1 MATFSS
7 DKPVEEED
15 VQTEEADPAET
26 TEEEGRTEEDEQ
38 RAFLILIQ
46 SILVLVSL
54 WKTKSPTKELRVRN
68 LKKIRQWSDQTVNRG
83 SPTFTTDQNRRLTPQ
98 VMMPIKEQIT
108 RGDHQT
114 VNHGSTTFSSDSL
127 ETQSPFQQQQRL
139 TTDQKQSLRYHQQH
153 PMVNQLADIEGLLN
167 QKFVPRPLFRPAQTY
182 FVEQPHLFDIALS
195 VYRYYPYM
203 RPEANHLNLR
213 MPHFRNNQMF
223 TLTSPSGQPR
233 SFALLHDQFNPYQRF
248 VLSLDDAL
256 VFGPIL
262 EMDHPQ
268 PQQKREPLDFPID
281 MICSQDSPNAQ
292 QRFNL
297 GQHFVYPLD
306 MIHHQASSPIA
317 AAATNAATS
326 ASNAVSEVQRWT
338 IFSPR
343 STSASNLT

>member
-1 MATFSS
+1 MIQGLIRCKGVTKRWNV
-7 DKPVEEED
+7 DLHRLHVI
-15 VQTEEADPAET
+15 
-26 TEEEGRTEEDEQ
+26 
-38 RAFLILIQ
+38 RA
-46 SILVLVSL
+46 VLSL
-54 WKTKSPTKELRVRN
+54 LKSHSTALE
-68 LKKIRQWSDQTVNRG
+68 
-83 SPTFTTDQNRRLTPQ
+83 
-98 VMMPIKEQIT
+98 EQIP
-108 RGDHQT
+108 RADSQT
-114 VNHGSTTFSSDSL
+114 ANHSSTTFSSDSL

-139 TTDQKQSLRYHQQH
+139 TTDQKQSFDHKATRMH

-167 QKFVPRPLFRPAQTY
+167 QTFVPRPLFRPAQTH
-182 FVEQPHLFDIALS
+182 FVEQPHLFDIAL
-195 VYRYYPYM
+195 
-203 RPEANHLNLR
+203 
-213 MPHFRNNQMF
+213 NNQMF